1 DAVMIDGS
9 GYPTSVPPRFAIN
22 MRCFIYLFFFKQKTA
37 YEIQDSEPFGD
48 SKLPHQCLSTVAHR
62 VSNTREVAFFPEG
75 LVRIQRSIH
84 SDIVELAFCGRKYL
98 GAYETQKGCELGSRP
113 IFLTHPS

>member
-1 DAVMIDGS
+1 RVAFLKPAVSQPLLRGPPIPSLHQVARDIDAEHVRSQSRRRNRG
-9 GYPTSVPPRFAIN
+9 GAI
-22 MRCFIYLFFFKQKTA
+22 A
-37 YEIQDSEPFGD
+37 ASEIQDSEPSGD

-84 SDIVELAFCGRKYL
+84 SDIVELVFCGRKYL
-98 GAYETQKGCELGSRP
+98 GA
-113 IFLTHPS
+113 